1 MVNSFETFS
10 SIVKLF
16 LCRHLFTAYAGQPD
30 MLPSHSGGRYS
41 EADGRVKEIV
51 EQINTTTSQESTESK
66 TKHNT
71 VIGKGEIYF

>member
-10 SIVKLF
+10 SIFKLI
-16 LCRHLFTAYAGQPD
+16 LCWPLFTAYAGKPD
-30 MLPSHSGGRYS
+30 ILPSHSGGRYS

-51 EQINTTTSQESTESK
+51 DQINTTTSQESTESK